1 MPQEPD
7 SIQTASDP
15 KGESAM
21 ITERDLKR
29 LSRWFVWVSLL
40 VVFLVVV
47 GGIVRLTDSGL
58 SIPEWPIINGSLL
71 PPITESDWE
80 AVYKTYHSIIEG
92 IEVDSVYHSAYP
104 GIIPME
110 RFKQMFA
117 LEYFH
122 RLLAALVGILFI
134 ILLIKV
140 LRRKHVRGKY
150 AVRMWFAF
158 ALLIV
163 QGVMGG
169 IVVKYDLQAEFL
181 AVHLGLAF
189 AFFGLLFWTGLALN
203 SPPIENKNYYNR
215 FLSRIAWTAVI
226 VSYLQILSGGIVAG
240 TKAGYSWNTWPKI
253 GDYLIPPLNVLW
265 RSYLPGLMNFI
276 QNEIMVQFIHR
287 WWAFAALFVIFFLAF
302 YSLRYHI
309 SKQARHAFR
318 LVTSLAV
325 LQVILGILTL
335 LLKVPAILGVIHL
348 GIGIILFANL
358 LYITYELKN
367 HEVSLA

>member
-1 MPQEPD
+1 MTQEPD
-7 SIQTASDP
+7 SIQTTGDAKAEP
-15 KGESAM
+15 RVNA
-21 ITERDLKR
+21 ERDLKH
-29 LSRWFVWVSLL
+29 LSRWFIWVSIL

-47 GGIVRLTDSGL
+47 GGIVRLTGSGL

-71 PPITESDWE
+71 PPISESDWE
-80 AVYKTYHSIIEG
+80 AVYKTYHSVIEG
-92 IEVDSVYHSAYP
+92 VEVDSIYHSAHP
-104 GIIPME
+104 GIIPLG

-117 LEYFH
+117 FEYFH
-122 RLLAALVGILFI
+122 RSVAALLGIFFI

-140 LRRKHVRGKY
+140 LRRKQVRAQY
-150 AVRMWFAF
+150 AARMWFAF
-158 ALLIV
+158 ALLIG
-163 QGVMGG
+163 QSVMGG

-203 SPPIENKNYYNR
+203 APPIEKKNYYNR
-215 FLSRIAWTAVI
+215 FLSRIAWTAV
-226 VSYLQILSGGIVAG
+226 VAVYLQILSGGIVAG

-276 QNEIMVQFIHR
+276 QNEILVQFIHR
-287 WWAFAALFVIFFLAF
+287 WWAFAALFVIFFLVF
-302 YSLRYHI
+302 YTLRYHI
-309 SKQARHAFR
+309 SRQARYAFR
-318 LVTSLAV
+318 LVASLAV

-335 LLKVPAILGVIHL
+335 LLKVPAVLGVIHL
-348 GIGIILFANL
+348 AVGIILFANL

-367 HEVSLA
+367 HEVSLS